1 MRHPEPGRPPQP
13 RRWLVRI
20 AWFAG
25 LWLASIAALGAVALI
40 IRFWLGV

>member
-1 MRHPEPGRPPQP
+1 MRSGRDGPRQPGSWP
-13 RRWLVRI
+13 VRI

-25 LWLASIAALGAVALI
+25 LWLAGIAVLGTVALI